1 MILQNLNFIIALA
14 AVVIMAVPG
23 IIYIWT
29 HRKGLQD
36 IIGISI
42 VALSLIWIISYM
54 LEQSVEAYHLKVL
67 FDKFKY
73 TGSILLPLALFLLAA
88 KYSNFNRIFKL
99 KYLIPV
105 SAIPLLTL
113 FGVFT
118 NEFHRL
124 VWLDANLVLTD
135 SFSLVAKE
143 YNTLYFIFI
152 IYSTMLIASGIIITI
167 ASIIKSSIRPDG
179 QNRWK
184 KLFLIPYM
192 SIPGIIVLVK
202 FLGFNPF
209 PYINETPIITAVLTI
224 SIIPFLNKSRIK
236 EIMPIA
242 FETIFENMDD
252 GLILT
257 DANGNILKL
266 NPASEKIFNT
276 GANKAVGRPFM
287 HLLPGIDIDTY
298 NMALK
303 GKDDLTIGDNGN
315 QSYFDIKQTEISN
328 SKGENLGN
336 VTVMRDITK
345 IRKAEEDIKY
355 LSFYDKLSGVYNRAF
370 FDNELE
376 RLNSSHQMPLSLVI
390 GDLNGL
396 KLINDAFGHLYGDEL
411 IKKIAL
417 ILKSCFRKED
427 IIARWG
433 GDEFSILLP
442 KTSYATTM
450 KIIKRVNKKCKEQ
463 SNDMMLVNI
472 STGVATIE
480 KPCENTDKFLMEAED
495 RMYRHKLMEN
505 QSARSSIINSLERA
519 LEARD
524 YETEEHAKRLKK
536 YSLVFGQILNLSDSK
551 LDELSLLSALHD
563 IGKIGIPD
571 KIILKPGKLN
581 KNEWTI
587 MKKHPEIGYRI
598 ALSSPDLA
606 HIAKSIL
613 YHHERWDGKGYPYGL
628 AGEEIPI
635 TSRIISIVDAYDAM
649 TSNRPYRKALP
660 KEEAIEELKRCSGT
674 QFDPDLVGI
683 FMDQLAPRALVS

>member
-1 MILQNLNFIIALA
+1 MALQNINFIIALV
-14 AVVIMAVPG
+14 AVVLMAVPG

-36 IIGISI
+36 IIGIAI
-42 VALSLIWIISYM
+42 IALSLIWIVSYI
-54 LEQSVEAYHLKVL
+54 LEQGAEAYHLKAL
-67 FDKFKY
+67 FDKIKY
-73 TGSILLPLALFLLAA
+73 TGSILLPLALFLLASR
-88 KYSNFNRIFKL
+88 YSNFNKIFKF
-99 KYLIPV
+99 KYLIPI
-105 SAIPLLTL
+105 SALPLVTL
-113 FGVFT
+113 FCVFT
-118 NEFHRL
+118 NEFHNL
-124 VWLDANLVLTD
+124 VWVDANLVLLD

-152 IYSTMLIASGIIITI
+152 IYSAMLILSGIIITLT
-167 ASIIKSSIRPDG
+167 SIIKSSIRHDG

-192 SIPGIIVLVK
+192 SIPGIIVLIK

-224 SIIPFLNKSRIK
+224 LIIPFLNKSRVK

-266 NPASEKIFNT
+266 NPASQKIFDT
-276 GANKAVGRPFM
+276 ETNKAFGKPFM

-298 NMALK
+298 SKALK
-303 GKDDLTIGDNGN
+303 GQDDLTIGDNGN
-315 QSYFDIKQTEISN
+315 QSYFDIKQTEIN
-328 SKGENLGN
+328 NTKGKKLGN
-336 VTVMRDITK
+336 VTVLRDITK

-390 GDLNGL
+390 GDVNGL
-396 KLINDAFGHLYGDEL
+396 KIINDAFGHLYGDEL
-411 IKKIAL
+411 IKKIAS

-450 KIIKRVNKKCKEQ
+450 KIIKRIHKKCREQ
-463 SNDMMLVNI
+463 SKDMMTVNI

-480 KPCENTDKFLMEAED
+480 KPCEDTDKFLMEAED
-495 RMYRHKLMEN
+495 RMYRRKLMEN
-505 QSARSSIINSLERA
+505 QSARSSIINSLEKA

-536 YSLVFGQILNLSDSK
+536 YSLIFGQILKLPDSK
-551 LDELSLLSALHD
+551 LDELGLLSTLHD

-581 KNEWTI
+581 KNEWKI
-587 MKKHPEIGYRI
+587 MRKHPEIGYRI

-628 AGEEIPI
+628 AGKEIPI
-635 TSRIISIVDAYDAM
+635 TSRIISIVDAFDAM
-649 TSNRPYRKALP
+649 TSDRPYRKALP

-674 QFDPDLVGI
+674 QFDPNLVGT
-683 FMDQLAPRALVS
+683 FMDRLAPKAMVS